1 MRAPAE
7 PQNRK
12 LCLLVDRHRN
22 KFESLK
28 ESPALIGEGTPST
41 PKAVI
46 FDIGRVI
53 VRLDLKRALTPI
65 AAAMH
70 GAVDQSVRSLSPEE
84 AWELIRADQRWHDW
98 QEGRVSSAEWH
109 QHLMR
114 RLKLSLSYVE
124 FRDAWNLVLDPELIL
139 GESLFVD
146 LSARC
151 RLALL
156 SNTDPIHAECL
167 EQQFNFGRH
176 FPVRIYS
183 CRVGASKPSPA
194 IYRAAL
200 DSLGV
205 AASEALYIDDIQEFV
220 DAAREVGL
228 DAIRFET
235 RDLLELELRRRHLC

>member
-1 MRAPAE
+1 MRVPAE
-7 PQNRK
+7 FRNRK
-12 LCLLVDRHRN
+12 LFLLVHRRRN
-22 KFESLK
+22 KLESSK
-28 ESPALIGEGTPST
+28 ETPVLSGAGTPSR

-65 AAAMH
+65 AAAIQ
-70 GAVDQSVRSLSPEE
+70 GADDQAASRLSPEDV
-84 AWELIRADQRWHDW
+84 WELIRADQRWHDW
-98 QEGRVSSAEWH
+98 QEGRVSPAEWH
-109 QHLMR
+109 RHLMR
-114 RLKLSLSYVE
+114 RLKLSLSYVQ

-139 GESLFVD
+139 EESLFVQLGD
-146 LSARC
+146 RC

-167 EQQFNFGRH
+167 EQRFTFGRY

-183 CRVGASKPSPA
+183 CSVGMSKPSPA

-205 AASEALYIDDIQEFV
+205 EASQALYIDDIQEFV
-220 DAAREVGL
+220 DAALQVGL

-235 RDLLELELRRRHLC
+235 RDLLELDLRRRYLC